1 LTDPIVMTLN
11 MIMLGQILLSIPV
24 LLIRAKTSIICLP
37 LSVFLL
43 ASGLLAMIPIVSV
56 QFPNWYQFYS
66 ALVFPALF
74 TLCPALWFYVEGI
87 TADNTWK
94 FNSKHLRHFILLWPA
109 LLISI
114 LMLLLPNDIH
124 TAIFIDDTDVADPL
138 VIVLLMSL
146 LVIILLW
153 LGQCVYTIFI
163 ITRRLINYRKQLK
176 NAFAN
181 HEGKKLNWM
190 NWLLFVA
197 ISAWLFSLLTL
208 FSSSLFN
215 NLLFNT
221 RAESLLSL
229 LLIWSMAH
237 FGLQQKPA
245 FFEYSDNIAENI
257 TTQNDD
263 EQNIVLSPTKKYQRS
278 ALDTEQS
285 NRIAKKINDIMRED
299 KLYLDSSISL
309 QKLSSTIAISPNY
322 ISQTLNETLS
332 TNFFDF
338 INQWRIKAAI
348 PKILANDDT
357 VLNIALEVGFNARS
371 SFYKAFKQETGKT
384 PSEFRKLSASTL
396 KITY

>member
-1 LTDPIVMTLN
+1 MTDPIVMTLN

-24 LLIRAKTSIICLP
+24 LLIRAETSIICLP

-163 ITRRLINYRKQLK
+163 II
-176 NAFAN
+176 
-181 HEGKKLNWM
+181 
-190 NWLLFVA
+190 
-197 ISAWLFSLLTL
+197 
-208 FSSSLFN
+208 
-215 NLLFNT
+215 
-221 RAESLLSL
+221 
-229 LLIWSMAH
+229 
-237 FGLQQKPA
+237 
-245 FFEYSDNIAENI
+245 
-257 TTQNDD
+257 
-263 EQNIVLSPTKKYQRS
+263 
-278 ALDTEQS
+278 
-285 NRIAKKINDIMRED
+285 
-299 KLYLDSSISL
+299 
-309 QKLSSTIAISPNY
+309 
-322 ISQTLNETLS
+322 
-332 TNFFDF
+332 
-338 INQWRIKAAI
+338 
-348 PKILANDDT
+348 
-357 VLNIALEVGFNARS
+357 
-371 SFYKAFKQETGKT
+371 
-384 PSEFRKLSASTL
+384 
-396 KITY
+396 

>member
-1 LTDPIVMTLN
+1 MTDPIVMTLN